1 MLQLERGTMERILIV
16 TTAPAEAVEPLLDAI
31 SSAGGGA
38 IGAYTHCAFTNPGT
52 GRFKPSAEA
61 KPHIGAKEQ
70 INAVDEVRI
79 ETFCSRE
86 TAKTVV
92 AAIRAAH
99 PYEEPVIY
107 LLPLLGEDDL

>member
-1 MLQLERGTMERILIV
+1 MTETSILII
-16 TTAPAEAVEPLLDAI
+16 TTAPEAAVEAVLDAI
-31 SSAGGGA
+31 ASAGGGV
-38 IGAYTHCAFTNPGT
+38 IGAYTHCAFTNAGV

-61 KPHIGAKEQ
+61 NPHVGTKEE

-79 ETFCSRE
+79 ETFCERSR
-86 TAKTVV
+86 AKAVV

-107 LLPLLGEDDL
+107 LVPLLPEEDL

>member
-1 MLQLERGTMERILIV
+1 MADSQILII
-16 TTAPAEAVEPLLDAI
+16 TTAPEAAVEAVLEAI
-31 SSAGGGA
+31 ASAGGGI
-38 IGAYTHCAFTNPGT
+38 IGAYTHCAFTNPGV

-61 KPHIGAKEQ
+61 NPHVGTREE

-79 ETFCSRE
+79 ETFCERSR
-86 TAKTVV
+86 AKAVV

-107 LLPLLGEDDL
+107 LVPLLSEYDL

>member
-1 MLQLERGTMERILIV
+1 MAEPSILII
-16 TTAPAEAVEPLLDAI
+16 TTAPEDAVEAVLDAI
-31 SSAGGGA
+31 AAAGGGV
-38 IGAYTHCAFTNPGT
+38 IGAYTHCAFTNAGV

-61 KPHIGAKEQ
+61 NPHVGAKEQ

-79 ETFCSRE
+79 ETFCRRDV
-86 TAKTVV
+86 AKAVV

-107 LLPLLGEDDL
+107 LVSLLSEADL